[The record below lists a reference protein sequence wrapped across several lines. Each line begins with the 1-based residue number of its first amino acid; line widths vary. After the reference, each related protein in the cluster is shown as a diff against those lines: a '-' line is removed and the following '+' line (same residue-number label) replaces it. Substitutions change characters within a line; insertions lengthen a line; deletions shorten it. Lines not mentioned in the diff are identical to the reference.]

1 MGQEKGPRLAAPELP
16 ERRDFIKISAL
27 VGAGLAS
34 GALGAA
40 AAGQRA
46 ARVALDRARVRAGG
60 PVRVTVEDAPEQ
72 LRAAPAHLVEVSP
85 EGRWLGV
92 VGTTTLRRAAGALE
106 AVVPAP
112 GRQGAAEVLRLV
124 VVVVHPD
131 LSGAGEP
138 LVSAPLEVV
147 CTPQRL
153 GS

>member
-1 MGQEKGPRLAAPELP
+1 MGQEKSPRLAAPELP

-40 AAGQRA
+40 AVGQGA
-46 ARVALDRARVRAGG
+46 ARVTLDRVRVRAGG
-60 PVRVTVEDAPEQ
+60 PVRVAVEDAPEA
-72 LRAAPAHLVEVSP
+72 LRAAAAHLVEISP
-85 EGRWLGV
+85 EGRWLEV
-92 VGTTTLRRAAGALE
+92 VGSAALRRRAGALE
-106 AVVPAP
+106 AVVAAP
-112 GRQGAAEVLRLV
+112 GRRGGPEVLRLV
-124 VVVVHPD
+124 AVVVHPD